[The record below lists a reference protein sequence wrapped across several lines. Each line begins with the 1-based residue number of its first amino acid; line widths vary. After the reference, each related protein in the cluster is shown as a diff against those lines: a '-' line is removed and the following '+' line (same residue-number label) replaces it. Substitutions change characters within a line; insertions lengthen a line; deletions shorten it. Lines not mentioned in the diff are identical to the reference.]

1 MKIDYSNAQIINSP
15 DFCMH
20 DDWFVNMN
28 YEWKRNRGNS
38 ISVYLRKYGQQKNKY
53 EIKFNNIIGFEG
65 ICCDFWGDNDTT
77 INI

>member
-15 DFCMH
+15 NFYMH
-20 DDWFVNMN
+20 DDWFVNMS

-38 ISVYLRKYGQQKNKY
+38 ISVYLGKYGQQKNKY

-65 ICCDFWGDNDTT
+65 ICCDFGVTMT
-77 INI
+77 QQ

>member
-28 YEWKRNRGNS
+28 VAK
-38 ISVYLRKYGQQKNKY
+38 IQTQ
-53 EIKFNNIIGFEG
+53 
-65 ICCDFWGDNDTT
+65 
-77 INI
+77 

>member
-28 YEWKRNRGNS
+28 YECGKDTNTMNVHF
-38 ISVYLRKYGQQKNKY
+38 IKYYKAKDY
-53 EIKFNNIIGFEG
+53 IVKFNNVIGFD
-65 ICCDFWGDNDTT
+65 ISTKQML
-77 INI
+77 NIIDKVFK